1 MNYKIVTVCVLLL
14 AVVVFASGC
23 VGTDEPVAGTPT
35 PTSSATPVETV
46 NPDFSLIPGTIGT
59 FPDGKEVIVQIGR
72 DSNKPT
78 ITATYSG
85 GKGTNQIS
93 RIEVTLYRA
102 DDKQIVM
109 QQFGKEPRSGTE
121 LVFEGSST
129 PSTSDRVKVVAYYY
143 SGEVVVVSDALYT
156 YKKRA

>member
-1 MNYKIVTVCVLLL
+1 MNYKLVTACVLLL
-14 AVVVFASGC
+14 AALVLAAGC
-23 VGTDEPVAGTPT
+23 VGTDNPSPTVTPT
-35 PTSSATPVETV
+35 PTVEPTQSG
-46 NPDFSLIPGTIGT
+46 NPDFSLTPGATDS
-59 FPDGKEVIVQIGR
+59 FPDGKAVTVQIGR

-102 DDKQIVM
+102 DDKEVIT
-109 QQFGKEPRSGTE
+109 QQFGKEPKIGSE
-121 LVFEGSST
+121 LTFEGSST

-143 SGEVVVVSDALYT
+143 SGEVVVVSDDLYT
-156 YKKRA
+156 YKKRS

>member
-14 AVVVFASGC
+14 AVLVFASGC
-23 VGTDEPVAGTPT
+23 VGTNDPTATPT
-35 PTSSATPVETV
+35 PTVTATPAATV
-46 NPDFSLIPGTIGT
+46 NPDFSLTPGTTGT
-59 FPDGKEVIVQIGR
+59 FPDGKEVTVQIGR

-102 DDKQIVM
+102 DDKQIIM
-109 QQFGKEPRSGTE
+109 QQFGKEPRIGTE

-129 PSTSDRVKVVAYYY
+129 PSVSDRVKVVAYFY
-143 SGEVVVVSDALYT
+143 SGEVVVVSDGVYT

>member
-1 MNYKIVTVCVLLL
+1 PTQ
-14 AVVVFASGC
+14 SG
-23 VGTDEPVAGTPT
+23 
-35 PTSSATPVETV
+35 
-46 NPDFSLIPGTIGT
+46 NPDFSLTPGATDSS
-59 FPDGKEVIVQIGR
+59 PDGKAVTVQIGR

-102 DDKQIVM
+102 DDKEVIT
-109 QQFGKEPRSGTE
+109 QQFGKEPKIGSE
-121 LVFEGSST
+121 LTFEGSST

-143 SGEVVVVSDALYT
+143 SGEVVVVSDDLYT
-156 YKKRA
+156 YKKRS

>member
-1 MNYKIVTVCVLLL
+1 MNYKLVTACVLLL
-14 AVVVFASGC
+14 AALVLAAGC
-23 VGTDEPVAGTPT
+23 VNPDTPSPTATPT
-35 PTSSATPVETV
+35 PTVEPTQSG
-46 NPDFSLIPGTIGT
+46 NPDFSLTPGPTDS
-59 FPDGKEVIVQIGR
+59 FPDGKSVTVQIGR

-102 DDKQIVM
+102 DDKEVIT
-109 QQFGKEPRSGTE
+109 QQFGKEPKIGSE

-129 PSTSDRVKVVAYYY
+129 PSTDDRVKVVAYYY
-143 SGEVVVVSDALYT
+143 SGEVVVVSDDLYT
-156 YKKRA
+156 YKKRS

>member
-1 MNYKIVTVCVLLL
+1 MNYKLVTACVLLL
-14 AVVVFASGC
+14 AALVLAAGC
-23 VGTDEPVAGTPT
+23 VSSNNPSPTATPT
-35 PTSSATPVETV
+35 PTVEPTQSG
-46 NPDFSLIPGTIGT
+46 NPDFSLTPGATDS
-59 FPDGKEVIVQIGR
+59 FQDGKAVTVQIGR

-102 DDKQIVM
+102 DDKEVIT
-109 QQFGKEPRSGTE
+109 QQFGKEPKIGSE
-121 LVFEGSST
+121 LTFEGSST

-143 SGEVVVVSDALYT
+143 SGEVVVVSDDLYT
-156 YKKRA
+156 YKKRS